1 MPDARGLGYHVSHF
15 ASHQEFGPVMRIFGL
30 GLPELLIILAIVC
43 ILFGPVL
50 FKKINKQVKATGK
63 AAKKGIENGAK
74 AAGSDVDL
82 DRYRQKRRA
91 RQGRELP
98 GSRRQDVRGRRGRR
112 ACQDS
117 RQDLRFYPDNRE
129 GREVKR
135 LMRMAMTML
144 VAMGMVVPMRLGRVG
159 RRYDKLAV

>member
-1 MPDARGLGYHVSHF
+1 MKMGFLRYRCSMPAAWGIMCPTSQAIKSL
-15 ASHQEFGPVMRIFGL
+15 EPVMRIFGL

-82 DRYRQKRRA
+82 DHIDKSVVLDKV
-91 RQGRELP
+91 E
-98 GSRRQDVRGRRGRR
+98 SFQDRVDKMFEEDEEDEP
-112 ACQDS
+112 AKTADKTSDS
-117 RQDLRFYPDNRE
+117 TQTTEKDEKSN
-129 GREVKR
+129 
-135 LMRMAMTML
+135 A
-144 VAMGMVVPMRLGRVG
+144 
-159 RRYDKLAV
+159 

>member
-1 MPDARGLGYHVSHF
+1 
-15 ASHQEFGPVMRIFGL
+15 MRIFGL

-74 AAGSDVDL
+74 AAGSDVD
-82 DRYRQKRRA
+82 RQKRRA

-98 GSRRQDVRGRRGRR
+98 GSRRQDVRGRR

-135 LMRMAMTML
+135 LMRMAMAML
-144 VAMGMVVPMRLGRVG
+144 VAMGMVVPMRLGRI
-159 RRYDKLAV
+159 RRRNDELAVQHALRAK

>member
-1 MPDARGLGYHVSHF
+1 
-15 ASHQEFGPVMRIFGL
+15 MRIFGL

-82 DRYRQKRRA
+82 NHIDKSVVLDKVESFQDRVDKMFEEDEEDEPA
-91 RQGRELP
+91 KTADKT
-98 GSRRQDVRGRRGRR
+98 S
-112 ACQDS
+112 DS
-117 RQDLRFYPDNRE
+117 TQTTEKDEKSN
-129 GREVKR
+129 
-135 LMRMAMTML
+135 A
-144 VAMGMVVPMRLGRVG
+144 
-159 RRYDKLAV
+159 

>member
-1 MPDARGLGYHVSHF
+1 
-15 ASHQEFGPVMRIFGL
+15 MRIFGL

-82 DRYRQKRRA
+82 DHIDKSVVLDKV
-91 RQGRELP
+91 E
-98 GSRRQDVRGRRGRR
+98 SFQDRVDKMFEEDEEDEP
-112 ACQDS
+112 AKTADETSDS
-117 RQDLRFYPDNRE
+117 TQTTEKDEKSN
-129 GREVKR
+129 
-135 LMRMAMTML
+135 A
-144 VAMGMVVPMRLGRVG
+144 
-159 RRYDKLAV
+159 

>member
-1 MPDARGLGYHVSHF
+1 
-15 ASHQEFGPVMRIFGL
+15 MRIFVL

-82 DRYRQKRRA
+82 DHIDKSVVLDKV
-91 RQGRELP
+91 E
-98 GSRRQDVRGRRGRR
+98 SFQDRVDKMFEDDEEDEP
-112 ACQDS
+112 AKTADKTSDS
-117 RQDLRFYPDNRE
+117 TQTTEKDEKSN
-129 GREVKR
+129 
-135 LMRMAMTML
+135 A
-144 VAMGMVVPMRLGRVG
+144 
-159 RRYDKLAV
+159 

>member
-1 MPDARGLGYHVSHF
+1 
-15 ASHQEFGPVMRIFGL
+15 MRIFGL

-82 DRYRQKRRA
+82 DHIDKSVVLDKV
-91 RQGRELP
+91 E
-98 GSRRQDVRGRRGRR
+98 SFQD
-112 ACQDS
+112 
-117 RQDLRFYPDNRE
+117 
-129 GREVKR
+129 
-135 LMRMAMTML
+135 
-144 VAMGMVVPMRLGRVG
+144 RV
-159 RRYDKLAV
+159 DKMFEEDEEDEEDEPAKTADKTSDPTQTTEKDEKSNA

>member
-1 MPDARGLGYHVSHF
+1 MSHF

-82 DRYRQKRRA
+82 DHIDKSVVLDKV
-91 RQGRELP
+91 E
-98 GSRRQDVRGRRGRR
+98 SFQDRVDKMFEDDEEDEP
-112 ACQDS
+112 AKTADKTSDS
-117 RQDLRFYPDNRE
+117 TQTTEKDEKPN
-129 GREVKR
+129 
-135 LMRMAMTML
+135 A
-144 VAMGMVVPMRLGRVG
+144 
-159 RRYDKLAV
+159 

>member
-1 MPDARGLGYHVSHF
+1 
-15 ASHQEFGPVMRIFGL
+15 MRIVGL

-82 DRYRQKRRA
+82 DHIDKSVVLDKV
-91 RQGRELP
+91 E
-98 GSRRQDVRGRRGRR
+98 SFQDRVDKMFEEDEEDEP
-112 ACQDS
+112 AKTADKTSDS
-117 RQDLRFYPDNRE
+117 TQTTEKDEKSN
-129 GREVKR
+129 
-135 LMRMAMTML
+135 A
-144 VAMGMVVPMRLGRVG
+144 
-159 RRYDKLAV
+159 

>member
-1 MPDARGLGYHVSHF
+1 
-15 ASHQEFGPVMRIFGL
+15 MRIFGL

-82 DRYRQKRRA
+82 DHIDKSVVLDKV
-91 RQGRELP
+91 E
-98 GSRRQDVRGRRGRR
+98 SFQDRVDKMFEEDEEDEP
-112 ACQDS
+112 AKTADKTSDS
-117 RQDLRFYPDNRE
+117 TQTTEKDEKPN
-129 GREVKR
+129 
-135 LMRMAMTML
+135 A
-144 VAMGMVVPMRLGRVG
+144 
-159 RRYDKLAV
+159 

>member
-1 MPDARGLGYHVSHF
+1 MPAAWGIMCPTSQAIKSL
-15 ASHQEFGPVMRIFGL
+15 EPVMRIFGL

-82 DRYRQKRRA
+82 DHIDKSVVLDKV
-91 RQGRELP
+91 E
-98 GSRRQDVRGRRGRR
+98 SFQDRVDKMFEEDDEDEP
-112 ACQDS
+112 AKTADKTSDS
-117 RQDLRFYPDNRE
+117 TQTTEKDEKSN
-129 GREVKR
+129 
-135 LMRMAMTML
+135 A
-144 VAMGMVVPMRLGRVG
+144 
-159 RRYDKLAV
+159 

>member
-1 MPDARGLGYHVSHF
+1 
-15 ASHQEFGPVMRIFGL
+15 MRIFGL

-82 DRYRQKRRA
+82 DQIDKSVVLDKV
-91 RQGRELP
+91 E
-98 GSRRQDVRGRRGRR
+98 SFQDRVDKMFEEDEEDEP
-112 ACQDS
+112 AKTADKTSDS
-117 RQDLRFYPDNRE
+117 TQTTEKDEKSN
-129 GREVKR
+129 
-135 LMRMAMTML
+135 A
-144 VAMGMVVPMRLGRVG
+144 
-159 RRYDKLAV
+159 

>member
-1 MPDARGLGYHVSHF
+1 
-15 ASHQEFGPVMRIFGL
+15 MRIFGL

-82 DRYRQKRRA
+82 DHIDKSLVLDKV
-91 RQGRELP
+91 E
-98 GSRRQDVRGRRGRR
+98 SFQDRVDKMFEEDEEDEP
-112 ACQDS
+112 AKTADKTSDS
-117 RQDLRFYPDNRE
+117 TQTTEKDEKSN
-129 GREVKR
+129 
-135 LMRMAMTML
+135 A
-144 VAMGMVVPMRLGRVG
+144 
-159 RRYDKLAV
+159 

>member
-1 MPDARGLGYHVSHF
+1 
-15 ASHQEFGPVMRIFGL
+15 MRIFGL

-82 DRYRQKRRA
+82 DHIDKSVVLDKVESFQERVDKMFEEDEEDEPA
-91 RQGRELP
+91 KTADKT
-98 GSRRQDVRGRRGRR
+98 S
-112 ACQDS
+112 DS
-117 RQDLRFYPDNRE
+117 TQTTEKDEKSN
-129 GREVKR
+129 
-135 LMRMAMTML
+135 A
-144 VAMGMVVPMRLGRVG
+144 
-159 RRYDKLAV
+159 

>member
-1 MPDARGLGYHVSHF
+1 MG
-15 ASHQEFGPVMRIFGL
+15 IFGL

-82 DRYRQKRRA
+82 DHIDKSVVLDKV
-91 RQGRELP
+91 E
-98 GSRRQDVRGRRGRR
+98 SFQDRVDKMFEEDEEDEP
-112 ACQDS
+112 AKTADKTSDS
-117 RQDLRFYPDNRE
+117 TQTTEKDEKPN
-129 GREVKR
+129 V
-135 LMRMAMTML
+135 
-144 VAMGMVVPMRLGRVG
+144 
-159 RRYDKLAV
+159 